1 MSDYTRRYKPKKVQ
15 RCREV
20 ARFKRA
26 CLFKWAFLAK
36 APVFASFFVI
46 LPLFFARSI
55 AFMGPNQ
62 GVLVWTSTFLYYMK
76 NILYLPIFFLNR
88 NIA

>member
-1 MSDYTRRYKPKKVQ
+1 MSDYTRRYNPKKVQ

-26 CLFKWAFLAK
+26 CLFKWAFWQNLT
-36 APVFASFFVI
+36 
-46 LPLFFARSI
+46 FFALFCDFAHIFVALNI

-62 GVLVWTSTFLYYMK
+62 GVLVWIRTFLYYK
-76 NILYLPIFFLNR
+76 
-88 NIA
+88 